1 MLQTVEAKRSHASA
15 AGEACVNTKICV
27 LEMCVCYLH
36 VQLDL
41 FCLLYRHPAGR
52 LRRTEALGGKSEDLS
67 P

>member
-1 MLQTVEAKRSHASA
+1 
-15 AGEACVNTKICV
+15 
-27 LEMCVCYLH
+27 MCVCYLH

-67 P
+67 PGNGCFYKLVIIPPL